1 MPDPQDP
8 ATFQRSKLTRAGE
21 PAGLLDLHREL
32 LRVRRELP
40 AGDVDDVTFDE
51 RAGWLAVKRGEYT
64 LLANFARVTVH
75 VPREQTE
82 ELVLSTHEPTLEPGF
97 IVLPPLSGA
106 LVR

>member
-1 MPDPQDP
+1 
-8 ATFQRSKLTRAGE
+8 
-21 PAGLLDLHREL
+21 
-32 LRVRRELP
+32 
-40 AGDVDDVTFDE
+40 
-51 RAGWLAVKRGEYT
+51 
-64 LLANFARVTVH
+64 